1 MSQSVQEFVRRSGVE
16 LQSPNSASNS
26 NNSFVR
32 ELERDVAMIQER
44 KARENRIAQGQRFF
58 RTPTRPL
65 PRQAQFP
72 PNLQKN
78 IVNNNT
84 YGRFKK
90 FENSPLANEFD
101 DVILNSNNEKMINN
115 LLAEQG
121 MLNNGPEINTNLL
134 ANDNFAK
141 GFGNNLN
148 YIAPPPPTELQ
159 VSKLNVGMYNGLI
172 NGNFGQKNVR
182 MDLKPLLLKTPRGR
196 TAIGEGLYVDT
207 IEIVGYYGQ
216 MQAGLRHTRE
226 LGPKGD
232 INKVYNKVQFKF
244 QITNDIETKGGT
256 LDFYRNGKIRFS
268 AGFVGSNIANQ
279 PELLRRFV
287 ITSYTEGQS
296 FLYSPFEYNNLSG
309 QFRINGVF
317 KNLTNIARDYKQYG
331 MTYATY
337 EPELT
342 PFLYIDTMDYKFS
355 LTRNGNIQII
365 GAKDPKTLQS
375 AYEFGTRFVKQLDRN
390 GEIEV
395 TGEFSEGLKKTTKAK
410 AKAKPKPKPKA
421 KAKAKTKPK
430 TKTNVKNTPNKLT
443 KNQLNA
449 VNVDMAACKRMKR
462 DELVEFAKKL
472 GIVQFRVKTSD
483 GSRQM
488 RKDEICEKIKAKKG
502 VRTVTYKNTRGKNI
516 NLKRGANGRFK
527 IGRKSCL
534 GMKVKEL
541 TDIAKLLKIPLTG
554 KEKKADLCKLIE
566 KARNNIA
573 NKPVPKKLSPG
584 ALKQKAKNNKRAAKE
599 LEKNVNR
606 QLKVNNVEMKRRLN
620 ENSIRNDLNKLY
632 GKVWMKRYKPN
643 LNQDVKI
650 IQNRIS
656 NIRKTN
662 KLGVPFKRDIDELK
676 KRLVAQWKRERVR
689 DLEKK
694 LVNTNGVS
702 NNMKN
707 RFRLAAVNYIMNLKN
722 QKKTITAARLAQFK
736 KNWLKRIANITN
748 NGRPKGINRAVK
760 ARIETL

>member
-26 NNSFVR
+26 NNNFVR

-72 PNLQKN
+72 PNFQRN

-115 LLAEQG
+115 LLTEQG
-121 MLNNGPEINTNLL
+121 ALNNGPEINTNLL

-216 MQAGLRHTRE
+216 MKAGLRHTRE

-355 LTRNGNIQII
+355 LTRNGNVQII
-365 GAKDPKTLQS
+365 GARDPKTLQS
-375 AYEFGTRFVKQLDRN
+375 AYEFGTRFVRQLDRN

-410 AKAKPKPKPKA
+410 PKPKPKPK
-421 KAKAKTKPK
+421 
-430 TKTNVKNTPNKLT
+430 TKTNAKNTPNKLT

-502 VRTVTYKNTRGKNI
+502 VRTVTYKNTTGKNI

-541 TDIAKLLKIPLTG
+541 TDITKLLKIPLTG

-573 NKPVPKKLSPG
+573 NKPVPNKLSPR
-584 ALKQKAKNNKRAAKE
+584 ALKQKAKNNKRVAKE

-632 GKVWMKRYKPN
+632 GKMWMERYKPN

-676 KRLVAQWKRERVR
+676 KKLVAQWKRERVR

-736 KNWLKRIANITN
+736 KNWLKRIANIN
-748 NGRPKGINRAVK
+748 KNGRPKGNNRAVK
-760 ARIETL
+760 AWIEML

>member
-32 ELERDVAMIQER
+32 EIERDVAMIQER
-44 KARENRIAQGQRFF
+44 KARDNRIAQGQRFF

-115 LLAEQG
+115 LLTEQG

-148 YIAPPPPTELQ
+148 YVAPPPPTELQ

-216 MQAGLRHTRE
+216 MKAGLRHTRE

-287 ITSYTEGQS
+287 ITSYTEGNPS
-296 FLYSPFEYNNLSG
+296 SIVHLNTIILVVNLESM
-309 QFRINGVF
+309 VC
-317 KNLTNIARDYKQYG
+317 
-331 MTYATY
+331 
-337 EPELT
+337 
-342 PFLYIDTMDYKFS
+342 S
-355 LTRNGNIQII
+355 
-365 GAKDPKTLQS
+365 
-375 AYEFGTRFVKQLDRN
+375 
-390 GEIEV
+390 
-395 TGEFSEGLKKTTKAK
+395 
-410 AKAKPKPKPKA
+410 
-421 KAKAKTKPK
+421 
-430 TKTNVKNTPNKLT
+430 
-443 KNQLNA
+443 
-449 VNVDMAACKRMKR
+449 
-462 DELVEFAKKL
+462 
-472 GIVQFRVKTSD
+472 
-483 GSRQM
+483 
-488 RKDEICEKIKAKKG
+488 KI
-502 VRTVTYKNTRGKNI
+502 
-516 NLKRGANGRFK
+516 
-527 IGRKSCL
+527 
-534 GMKVKEL
+534 
-541 TDIAKLLKIPLTG
+541 
-554 KEKKADLCKLIE
+554 
-566 KARNNIA
+566 
-573 NKPVPKKLSPG
+573 
-584 ALKQKAKNNKRAAKE
+584 
-599 LEKNVNR
+599 
-606 QLKVNNVEMKRRLN
+606 
-620 ENSIRNDLNKLY
+620 
-632 GKVWMKRYKPN
+632 
-643 LNQDVKI
+643 
-650 IQNRIS
+650 
-656 NIRKTN
+656 
-662 KLGVPFKRDIDELK
+662 
-676 KRLVAQWKRERVR
+676 
-689 DLEKK
+689 
-694 LVNTNGVS
+694 
-702 NNMKN
+702 
-707 RFRLAAVNYIMNLKN
+707 
-722 QKKTITAARLAQFK
+722 
-736 KNWLKRIANITN
+736 
-748 NGRPKGINRAVK
+748 
-760 ARIETL
+760 